1 MKADEIKRFNRELLK
16 ITVPLA
22 LQNLLNALVGAS
34 DALMLGR
41 LTQDAIAAVSL
52 ANQIS
57 FVMSLL
63 NGAVIGAVGVLV
75 ALLTRQLLLKR
86 LRWSGAWS
94 GLQRSRKCILTGKAC
109 SFSRRLMKRMH
120 GRLFRGC
127 WQAAFPGG

>member
-1 MKADEIKRFNRELLK
+1 MKIDERKRFNRELLT
-16 ITVPLA
+16 ITIPLA

-75 ALLTRQLLLKR
+75 AQYWGKKTISTQNAFRVWPCGISPWFPAYFFFLL
-86 LRWSGAWS
+86 
-94 GLQRSRKCILTGKAC
+94 
-109 SFSRRLMKRMH
+109 F
-120 GRLFRGC
+120 
-127 WQAAFPGG
+127 

>member
-1 MKADEIKRFNRELLK
+1 MKPDERKRFSKELFA
-16 ITVPLA
+16 IAVPLA

-63 NGAVIGAVGVLV
+63 NGAVIAAVGVLI
-75 ALLTRQLLLKR
+75 AQYWGKR
-86 LRWSGAWS
+86 I
-94 GLQRSRKCILTGKAC
+94 ILTQNV
-109 SFSRRLMKRMH
+109 FWV
-120 GRLFRGC
+120 
-127 WQAAFPGG
+127 WQCGIPLWFPSCFFFLRF

>member
-1 MKADEIKRFNRELLK
+1 MKIDERKRFNKELMA
-16 ITVPLA
+16 IAVPLA

-63 NGAVIGAVGVLV
+63 NGAVIGAAGVLI
-75 ALLTRQLLLKR
+75 AQYFGKKDYPAAKR
-86 LRWSGAWS
+86 FLGLAVRYVSVFSGMFFFLAF
-94 GLQRSRKCILTGKAC
+94 LVPDK
-109 SFSRRLMKRMH
+109 LMSIFTPEPELIRI
-120 GRLFRGC
+120 GTE
-127 WQAAFPGG
+127 